1 MANPSYLG
9 VSPPLSNNPPSA
21 TDLKLSDALT
31 AELKIQNNFATE
43 EERKHKDA
51 VIAALRN
58 LCREMVQA
66 VGKRKG
72 LPESILE
79 QAGGE
84 VYTFGS
90 HRLGVFSGSSDV
102 DALMLA
108 PKHVTREDFFDVM
121 PGMLKQTYPVPD
133 QMTEPNA
140 VPGISVPI
148 IKVIIQDVDIDL
160 IFTNLPISQI
170 PEKLDLSDT
179 NLLRGIDRTDMRC
192 LNGTRVTN
200 KILQL
205 VPHTKV
211 FRLALRAIKLW
222 SANRAIYGNVVGFP
236 GGVAWAMM
244 VARVCQ
250 LYPMA
255 AAPLIVQKFFHIMK
269 IWKWPQPVTLQQ
281 KEDVSLQIQPEWD
294 PSTSRGDRAHLMPV
308 LTPCYPIQNSTHTIT
323 SSTKKVIL
331 RELDRGHEIV
341 NDIYAGKKEWK
352 DLFQRHTFFTE
363 TYKHYICVI
372 TAART
377 SASLKS
383 WEGFVLSKL
392 KILAAGIEYSEGGTV
407 ELVQPF
413 SKGFERTHLCP
424 TQADVDKTIDGSLD
438 CQVKET
444 EVTEQTNGKKLE
456 AENAE
461 ADGDANGTSDI
472 KKEFPQTVNTKTFY
486 LGIELKKG
494 ANSLD
499 LSDPIQNF
507 RDICLN
513 WENIHLPD
521 DVFQPGESR
530 PVRQKKTKK
539 KTTTGTPV
547 GAATA
552 PAKAP
557 ADDGTTVDKKRS
569 FTDAGLDVCIDNA
582 TAGTTLS
589 SPFPLPSSHAAADTT
604 GVHAT
609 GNRVRRCS

>member
-1 MANPSYLG
+1 MSRLVAPRFVTSASLTTAQNTDLLLLCIRPGGTDTAFSSATTVLFPHSPFLILHAIITPPYLIMAAAASFLG
-9 VSPPLSNNPPSA
+9 VSPPLSNNTPSQI
-21 TDLKLSDALT
+21 DLKLSEALT
-31 AELKIQNNFATE
+31 IELKAQKNFASE
-43 EERKHKDA
+43 DERKHKDA
-51 VIAALRN
+51 VIASLRS
-58 LCREMVQA
+58 LCREMVQT

-72 LPESILE
+72 LPDGILE

-84 VYTFGS
+84 IYTFGS

-102 DALMLA
+102 DTLMLA
-108 PKHVTREDFFDVM
+108 PKHVSRDDFFDVM
-121 PGMLKQTYPVPD
+121 PAMLKRTFPVPD

-148 IKVIIQDVDIDL
+148 IKVIIQGVDIDL

-205 VPHTKV
+205 VPHTIV

-222 SANRAIYGNVVGFP
+222 SANRAIYGNIVGFP

-255 AAPLIVQKFFHIMK
+255 AAPLVVQKFFHIMK
-269 IWKWPQPVTLQQ
+269 IWKWPQPITLQQ

-331 RELDRGHEIV
+331 RELDRGHDIV
-341 NDIYAGKKEWK
+341 NDIYTGKKEWK
-352 DLFQRHTFFTE
+352 DLFKRHTFFTE

-372 TAART
+372 TAAKT

-383 WEGFVLSKL
+383 WEGFVLSKV

-413 SKGFERTHLCP
+413 SKGFERTHQCP
-424 TQADVDKTIDGSLD
+424 TQADVDRTIDGNLD
-438 CQVKET
+438 CQIKDT
-444 EVTEQTNGKKLE
+444 LVTEQTNGKKLE
-456 AENAE
+456 AESAE
-461 ADGDANGTSDI
+461 TNREDGGALDS
-472 KKEFPQTVNTKTFY
+472 KKDFPQMVYTKTFY

-494 ANSLD
+494 LD
-499 LSDPIQNF
+499 PYSCPQCDKADTRYRCQLA
-507 RDICLN
+507 
-513 WENIHLPD
+513 
-521 DVFQPGESR
+521 R
-530 PVRQKKTKK
+530 PVRS
-539 KTTTGTPV
+539 
-547 GAATA
+547 
-552 PAKAP
+552 
-557 ADDGTTVDKKRS
+557 DS
-569 FTDAGLDVCIDNA
+569 EL
-582 TAGTTLS
+582 
-589 SPFPLPSSHAAADTT
+589 
-604 GVHAT
+604 
-609 GNRVRRCS
+609 